1 MGTLVLDGLSIDD
14 AVALAQRR
22 LDATFAIHLVQQRA
36 AMLRDGLNRGDIA
49 GLLERQVAFYLV
61 DREQHLDELKSWLLA
76 RDRKLH

>member
-1 MGTLVLDGLSIDD
+1 MATLVLDGLPIDD

-22 LDATFAIHLVQQRA
+22 LDAIFAVHLVQQRA
-36 AMLRDGLNRGDIA
+36 AMLHDGLSRDDIA
-49 GLLERQVAFYLV
+49 GLLERQVAFYLA